1 MTDTVTQH
9 PALFHA
15 LEMLLKFAEVLGRYL
30 STTQV
35 GSFVVLLLPLISL
48 FHRARAGQ
56 YSNVCGCVLIAAG
69 GVAQDLVYTSLPR
82 RRF

>member
-9 PALFHA
+9 PALLHA

-48 FHRARAGQ
+48 FSPYKGRATQ
-56 YSNVCGCVLIAAG
+56 
-69 GVAQDLVYTSLPR
+69 
-82 RRF
+82 